1 MSLLRFGVNRRE
13 FGVLRW
19 LCKVPRCRFRP
30 EVDEGFSS
38 EGSAE
43 IGGREVLSVYRFI
56 RSSADDVARMRFLVL
71 GADGEMVRVRRGE
84 VCALKRNVS
93 EKVAGREI
101 SVVLLE
107 AGSAGI
113 EAMKP

>member
-1 MSLLRFGVNRRE
+1 
-13 FGVLRW
+13 
-19 LCKVPRCRFRP
+19 
-30 EVDEGFSS
+30 
-38 EGSAE
+38 
-43 IGGREVLSVYRFI
+43 
-56 RSSADDVARMRFLVL
+56 
-71 GADGEMVRVRRGE
+71 MVRVRRGE